1 MRFNSLEPLPARVRA
16 AYRLGVNEFNGL
28 KRPQIT
34 FENVEPVWIKMP
46 SMKTARLLLTAAL
59 VCGAAHAADKAPVNA
74 GPYVPSPSSVVA
86 NMLTLAEVGA
96 KDFVIDLGSGDG
108 RIVLTAAKV
117 FGARGFG
124 VDINEKLVKEANETA
139 RQQGI
144 ADRANF
150 TIQDLFKTDI
160 RKATV
165 LTMYLL
171 PDTVN
176 MLKDKLL
183 TELNPGTR
191 VLSHDYPLTGW
202 IPEKYVQMDLEDKV
216 AISGVS
222 TTLIYLYVVPA
233 KAEGAWS
240 ANLPAVLSKDPV
252 HLHLKQQITRVAG
265 SARIGG
271 RDVLLEEAKLRGD
284 RFSFKL
290 ALEGRTYD
298 FTGTVKGN
306 AIEGTV
312 DGGGLKA
319 VAWSAAQAK

>member
-1 MRFNSLEPLPARVRA
+1 MSYALSFLFA
-16 AYRLGVNEFNGL
+16 AFAS
-28 KRPQIT
+28 
-34 FENVEPVWIKMP
+34 F
-46 SMKTARLLLTAAL
+46 
-59 VCGAAHAADKAPVNA
+59 AAHAADKAPVDA

-86 NMLTLAEVGA
+86 DMLTLAEVGP
-96 KDFVIDLGSGDG
+96 KDYVIDLGSGDG

-124 VDINEKLVKEANETA
+124 VDINEKLVREANQAA
-139 RQQGI
+139 RLQGI
-144 ADRANF
+144 ADRASF

-171 PDTVN
+171 PNTVN

-191 VLSHDYPLTGW
+191 ILSHDYPLSGW

-216 AISGVS
+216 AVTGVT

-233 KAEGAWS
+233 RAEGTWS
-240 ANLPAVLSKDPV
+240 VRLPASLSKQPV
-252 HLHLKQQITRVAG
+252 RMNLKQQVTRVAG
-265 SARIGG
+265 SARVGG
-271 RDVLLEEAKLRGD
+271 RDVLLEEAKLRGE
-284 RFSFKL
+284 RFTFKL
-290 ALEGRTYD
+290 ALGGKTYD
-298 FTGTVKGN
+298 FTGFVKGG

-312 DGGGLKA
+312 EGAGLKA
-319 VAWSAAQAK
+319 AAWSAAK